1 MTVISAPGKVL
12 IAGGYLVL
20 DQKYSGLVVAATSRF
35 YAAIENGQG
44 NESSWNLIRVKS
56 PQFLNARWKYDVV
69 IQQDGSLEVSQR
81 TGDE

>member
-20 DQKYSGLVVAATSRF
+20 DPKYSGLVVAATSRF
-35 YAAIENGQG
+35 YTVIEESEGNG
-44 NESSWNLIRVKS
+44 NLIRVKS
-56 PQFLNARWKYDVV
+56 PQFLNAKWEYNIV
-69 IQQDGSLEVSQR
+69 IQQDDSLDVSQR